1 MKSNK
6 EIKSRIKSFTKEEKE
21 QYKNIVKLMSL
32 LNELKND
39 VDFQSFKPNEMLE
52 EWKLLKPDQKND
64 LIQKAFNLSQK
75 IFYTMQEG
83 LYDN

>member
-6 EIKSRIKSFTKEEKE
+6 EVKLRIKNFTKEEKE
-21 QYKNIVKLMSL
+21 QYKNIVKLTSL
-32 LNELKND
+32 LNELNND
-39 VDFQSFKPNEMLE
+39 VDFQGFKPNEMLE
-52 EWKLLKPDQKND
+52 DWKLLKPDQKND
-64 LIQKAFNLSQK
+64 LIQKAFSLSQK

>member
-6 EIKSRIKSFTKEEKE
+6 EVKLRIKNFTKEEKE
-21 QYKNIVKLMSL
+21 QYKNIVKLTSL
-32 LNELKND
+32 LNELNND
-39 VDFQSFKPNEMLE
+39 VDFQGFKPNEMFE
-52 EWKLLKPDQKND
+52 DWKLLKPDQKND
-64 LIQKAFNLSQK
+64 LIQKAFSLSQK